1 MAKLSSRGQ
10 ILERE
15 YGFLVRV
22 FVERDPVTGKRRYVN
37 QKVRTTRK
45 KEAEQVLTALLR
57 KQDMGEMLIEPVRQT
72 VKEYLEHWLETAA
85 KPRLTRST
93 YNDYCWL
100 MKRYVYPTLAKKL
113 LGKLT
118 AVDLQ
123 NLYGTMLK
131 NKQED
136 GKGLKPRT
144 IIYTHRVLSSA
155 LKQAVR
161 WKMLSHNVCQDVDLP
176 KSVKAEMLALSQEQV
191 ETFLEAAKSDRH
203 YVIYALLLGTG
214 LRPSEALALMWKDF
228 NPMTATLNVQRTLEN
243 VDGSITFKVPKT
255 PRSRRSI
262 KLPDNLV
269 KLLLDHQETQLVKG
283 ELIFPSVDN
292 TPLDERNVNKY
303 FKAALIS
310 AGLGKAEKRKNK
322 KGKEK
327 TVNVSPYRLY
337 DLRHTHATLLLKAG
351 VHPKIVS
358 ERLGH
363 ASISLT
369 LDTYSH
375 VLPGMQDEAANK
387 LDVMVTFHRVTTE
400 ARVAN

>member
-1 MAKLSSRGQ
+1 MAKQSSRGQ

-22 FVERDPVTGKRRYVN
+22 FVERDPITGKRKYVN

-45 KEAEQVLTALLR
+45 KEAEQVLTAMLR
-57 KQDMGEMLIEPVRQT
+57 KLDMGEMLIEPVRQT
-72 VKEYLEHWLETAA
+72 LQEYLEHWLETAA
-85 KPRLTRST
+85 KPRLTRRT
-93 YNDYCWL
+93 FNDYRSL
-100 MKRYVYPTLAKKL
+100 MERYVYPTLAKKP

-123 NLYGTMLK
+123 NLYREMLK
-131 NKQED
+131 SKEED
-136 GKGLKPRT
+136 GKGLKART
-144 IIYTHRVLSSA
+144 VIYTHRVLSSA
-155 LKQAVR
+155 LKQAVKWR
-161 WKMLSHNVCQDVDLP
+161 MLHSNVCQYVDLP
-176 KSVKAEMLALSQEQV
+176 KSVKPEMLALSQEQV
-191 ETFLEAAKSDRH
+191 ETFLEASKSDRH
-203 YVIYALLLGTG
+203 YVFYALMLGTG

-228 NPMTATLNVQRTLEN
+228 NPITATLNIQRTLEN
-243 VDGSITFKVPKT
+243 VKGEISFKVPKT

-269 KLLLDHQETQLVKG
+269 KLLLDHQATQIVKG
-283 ELIFPSVDN
+283 VLIFPSIEN

-303 FKAALIS
+303 FKACLIA
-310 AGLGKAEKRKNK
+310 AGLGKAETRKNK

-363 ASISLT
+363 ASITLT

-387 LDVMVTFHRVTTE
+387 LDVMVAFHRGVSET
-400 ARVAN
+400 RVAN

>member
-1 MAKLSSRGQ
+1 MAKQSARGQ
-10 ILERE
+10 VLERE

-22 FVERDPVTGKRRYVN
+22 FIERDPVTGKRKYVN

-45 KEAEQVLTALLR
+45 KEAEQVLTAMLR
-57 KQDMGEMLIEPVRQT
+57 KLDMGELLIEPVRQT
-72 VKEYLEHWLETAA
+72 LKEYLEHWLEAAA

-93 YNDYCWL
+93 FNDYRRL
-100 MKRYVYPTLAKKL
+100 MERYVYPTLAKKP

-118 AVDLQ
+118 AIDLQ
-123 NLYGTMLK
+123 TLYGEMLK
-131 NKQED
+131 SKEQE
-136 GKGLKPRT
+136 GKGLKART

-155 LKQAVR
+155 LKQAVKWR
-161 WKMLSHNVCQDVDLP
+161 MLSQNVCQSVDLP
-176 KSVKAEMLALSQEQV
+176 KSVKPEMLALSQEQV

-203 YVIYALLLGTG
+203 YVIYALMLGTG
-214 LRPSEALALMWKDF
+214 LRPSEALALMWKDL
-228 NPMTATLNVQRTLEN
+228 NPMTATLNIQRTLEN
-243 VDGSITFKVPKT
+243 VNGSISFKVPKT
-255 PRSRRSI
+255 PRSRRNI

-303 FKAALIS
+303 FKACLVS
-310 AGLGKAEKRKNK
+310 AGLGREEKRKNK

-363 ASISLT
+363 ASITLT

-375 VLPGMQDEAANK
+375 VLPGMQDEAATK
-387 LDVMVTFHRVTTE
+387 LDGMVTFHRVTTE